1 MPPDFYQYGTED
13 PSKMSSTPAPKE
25 EPHKEPVTYT
35 YVPPQA
41 APKEPNP
48 EPPKTPMTFTYLPPQ
63 TLQHPCA
70 APFMVAPLCSPMGM
84 MMAPVTYMPAPCDVP
99 RMPVYAEPGV
109 LYYPTM
115 TGPLAPPQPP
125 TLEDGST
132 PWRGPTKK
140 DVEEQNAKI
149 AEKVGATKPAQL
161 IPYEAADGQQWW
173 VRELDGSFTLRTT
186 NDIMEN
192 CQPGRWAYANA
203 GYPYFVRAEAPAAN

>member
-41 APKEPNP
+41 APKGPNP

-70 APFMVAPLCSPMGM
+70 APFMG
-84 MMAPVTYMPAPCDVP
+84 P